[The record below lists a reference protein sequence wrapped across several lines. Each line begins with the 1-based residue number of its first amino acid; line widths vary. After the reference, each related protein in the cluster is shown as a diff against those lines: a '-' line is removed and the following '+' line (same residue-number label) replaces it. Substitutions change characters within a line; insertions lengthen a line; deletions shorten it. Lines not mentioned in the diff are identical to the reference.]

1 MERER
6 IVYKR
11 DGQEEDKGK
20 FSPMFHNTKSSRG
33 TRTTKGIRDERNG
46 SIPKRI

>member
-1 MERER
+1 MERNW

-20 FSPMFHNTKSSRG
+20 FSPMFHNIESSRG

-46 SIPKRI
+46 IIPRRI